1 MTALPPGSTIGIL
14 GGGQLGRMLAMAAAE
29 LGLRC
34 HIFSDHRGPAF
45 DVAAG
50 TTLGDFTDVE
60 AIRRFAGSVDV
71 VTYEFENVPVD
82 AARAADAIAPVRA
95 RAEGIGGR
103 ARPSHRKVVH
113 RATRPAGRAVRESS
127 TAATTSTPPC

>member
-1 MTALPPGSTIGIL
+1 MRSFPSGCRNGGQPGLRRLLTHRRTSEPPMSALPPGSMIGIL
-14 GGGQLGRMLAMAAAE
+14 GGGQLGRMLAMAAAR

-71 VTYEFENVPVD
+71 VTYDFENVPVD
-82 AARAADAIAPVRA
+82 AA
-95 RAEGIGGR
+95 
-103 ARPSHRKVVH
+103 
-113 RATRPAGRAVRESS
+113 
-127 TAATTSTPPC
+127 TAA